1 MQKRRSVD
9 RQRKGD
15 TGGQRPR
22 IITKPSSDPLMRPL
36 VDPRWAS
43 EYTLRLDY
51 KQALRYV
58 TIGHLDPHRPFSASV
73 FLRELESRS
82 LPIFVWA
89 ADDTLAWA
97 TRAGWLW
104 PLGQDVY
111 TPIRGGVDREPA
123 DAV

>member
-1 MQKRRSVD
+1 MRKVKSVD

-15 TGGQRPR
+15 TGGQRTR
-22 IITKPSSDPLMRPL
+22 SITKPSSDLPTPAV

-43 EYTLRLDY
+43 EYTLRMDY

-58 TIGHLDPHRPFSASV
+58 ILGHLDPHLPFSASEY
-73 FLRELESRS
+73 LREIESRS

-89 ADDTLAWA
+89 ADDTLRWA
-97 TRAGWLW
+97 SRAGWVW

-111 TPIRGGVDREPA
+111 TPIRGGLDREPT
-123 DAV
+123 DII